1 MCHQPPGTDVCNTF
15 KSSLMRGRFKNHEIC
30 YVIMISYVEVVVKNW
45 KGFAKVTRV
54 LLTNRS
60 ISKEVLESREQF
72 VKIWS
77 QSDDRID
84 I

>member
-1 MCHQPPGTDVCNTF
+1 MTLNMWSYGF
-15 KSSLMRGRFKNHEIC
+15 KIYKKQKKSKNHEIC
-30 YVIMISYVEVVVKNW
+30 HDVMISYVEVVVKNW
-45 KGFAKVTRV
+45 KGSAKVTRV